1 MVAALAFPPLA
12 QAGASSEISWP
23 WVIGIALVVITA
35 GLLYFVLKAGRSL
48 NRNVCLVSTKGLHA
62 GERFTLTSAFAT
74 VGTEKDNDIVLSDE
88 KISRHHARLR
98 FHGARLEV
106 TDLNT
111 LYGTQIN
118 GQRIEKADCVHGDTL
133 ALGSVFECRV
143 EIESR

>member
-1 MVAALAFPPLA
+1 MMAFYFPPMA
-12 QAGASSEISWP
+12 QSGGMDSTSWP
-23 WVIGIALVVITA
+23 WVIGIGLVVVTA
-35 GLLYFVLKAGRSL
+35 GLLYFVLRAGKSL
-48 NRNVCLVSTKGLHA
+48 NRKVCLVATKGLHA
-62 GERFTLTSAFAT
+62 GERFALTSAFAT

-98 FHGARLEV
+98 FHGGRLEI

-118 GQRIEKADCVHGDTL
+118 GRRIEKADCVDGDTL
-133 ALGSVFECRV
+133 ALGSAFECRV

>member
-1 MVAALAFPPLA
+1 MD
-12 QAGASSEISWP
+12 QAGGIGSMSWP
-23 WVIGIALVVITA
+23 WVIGIALVLVTA
-35 GLLYFVLKAGRSL
+35 GFLYFVLKAGKSL
-48 NRNVCLVSTKGLHA
+48 NRKVCLVVSKGVHA
-62 GERFTLTSAFAT
+62 GERFALTSAFAT

-98 FHGARLEV
+98 FHGGRLEI

-118 GQRIEKADCVHGDTL
+118 GQRIEKADCVDGDTL
-133 ALGSVFECRV
+133 AFGSVFECRV